1 MSQSKGTPLYL
12 QVEEAL
18 KDFQLGVGRLKAQQ
32 RETDSLL
39 ATGNEAL
46 ENLVLQVACIEKLQ
60 DQVESDLRLLERF
73 RQNTAQE
80 NDQLR
85 QQILAEF
92 SEHQEQIRGRVDNL
106 KTDFGVRR
114 QEILGLIRDL
124 RQELKGIEQQ
134 WINTQKALNTIQGNE
149 GAREKILA
157 WLKQQTEMLQ
167 SYQQEVD
174 RRLARAEKW
183 TKYLLAAVLA
193 LAVLTLVELL
203 F

>member
-73 RQNTAQE
+73 RQNTAQ
-80 NDQLR
+80 
-85 QQILAEF
+85 
-92 SEHQEQIRGRVDNL
+92 
-106 KTDFGVRR
+106 RR
-114 QEILGLIRDL
+114 FE
-124 RQELKGIEQQ
+124 
-134 WINTQKALNTIQGNE
+134 
-149 GAREKILA
+149 
-157 WLKQQTEMLQ
+157 
-167 SYQQEVD
+167 S
-174 RRLARAEKW
+174 RR
-183 TKYLLAAVLA
+183 
-193 LAVLTLVELL
+193 